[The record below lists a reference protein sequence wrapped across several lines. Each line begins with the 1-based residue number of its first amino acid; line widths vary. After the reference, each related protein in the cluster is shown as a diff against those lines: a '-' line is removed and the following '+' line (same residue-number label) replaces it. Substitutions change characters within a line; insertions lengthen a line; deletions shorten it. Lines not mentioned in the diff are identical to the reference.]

1 MITTD
6 ILNYFASDEDQ
17 EKDPNNAQQN
27 EGDALLNA
35 NDEDNMLQMALSKSL
50 ALKKIL
56 LHFSSEMFHYSS
68 ITPKRVTSSRSPSSR
83 HCARATQ
90 LPRNIAAMTS
100 R

>member
-6 ILNYFASDEDQ
+6 ILNYFVSDEDQ

-27 EGDALLNA
+27 EGDA

-50 ALKKIL
+50 ALTKIL

>member
-1 MITTD
+1 MKTTD
-6 ILNYFASDEDQ
+6 ILNYFVSDEDQ

-27 EGDALLNA
+27 EGDT

-83 HCARATQ
+83 HCALATP

-100 R
+100 C